1 MFVIPHIIGE
11 STKEET
17 DIVWHGLIEYNSS
30 KLPLKGDVPFIP
42 VNRVMKDLDG
52 NIIAGVNCEVSYYW
66 NTLYIEMLWVKEVYR
81 KKGCGSKL
89 LNEIE
94 KSGKEQGCNLV
105 HLETM
110 DFQAKDFYIKN
121 GYEVFG
127 ELDDVPTGHKRYYMK
142 KIL

>member
-1 MFVIPHIIGE
+1 MYIIEE
-11 STKEET
+11 STKEEN
-17 DIVWHGLIEYNSS
+17 DIVWHGLIEYNSG
-30 KLPLKGDVPFIP
+30 KLPLKGDVPFMP

-52 NIIAGVNCEVSYYW
+52 NIIAGAICEVSYYW

-94 KSGKEQGCNLV
+94 KLGKEQGCNLV

-121 GYEVFG
+121 GYEIFG
-127 ELDDVPTGHKRYYMK
+127 ELDNVPTGHKRYYMK
-142 KIL
+142 KNL